1 MLFLAGLFIME
12 FNWEMTAFVFI
23 ISGEVGQGALECEF
37 SGAFSISCSVLS
49 KLFREPF
56 VFY

>member
-1 MLFLAGLFIME
+1 ME